1 MKRVI
6 KKVYEE
12 NQDIIWQRKVW
23 AAGFCVLLG
32 AVIAFAIVTAFFL
45 IVKPGYEI

>member
-12 NQDIIWQRKVW
+12 NQDIIWQRKVII
-23 AAGFCVLLG
+23 AGWCVFSG
-32 AVIAFAIVTAFFL
+32 FIIAVALVTAFFL